1 MAGAMK
7 KICYWLKASRAPL
20 LSVSLVVIFL
30 GTCVAVAEG
39 MFHLWRCILAM
50 VGLVLFQASLHLL
63 DEYSDFR
70 TGIDFYTSPTP
81 FSGGSGMLTSGTLSA
96 PAVYAS
102 GIVCLITAIS
112 IGLIFVF
119 LTDISLFPIVLV
131 GAFAVYSYN
140 DFFQRKMLGEV
151 IAGLGLGLLPVMGAS
166 FIQTESFSTSA
177 LVAGISAGLLTFN
190 LLLLCEF
197 PDYAADTRGGRR
209 NLVIVFGKETAG
221 KLYTI
226 LMGATY
232 LWIVVS
238 VVFEW
243 IPKYCL
249 VALLTLP
256 VAWKP
261 MLWSW
266 MHVHEEGAIVS
277 VLGANLTTNLAT
289 QTLLGVGFLASACL

>member
-1 MAGAMK
+1 MK
-7 KICYWLKASRAPL
+7 RISYWLKAIRAPL
-20 LSVSLVVIFL
+20 LSVSVVVIFL
-30 GTCVAVAEG
+30 GTCVAWAEG
-39 MFHLWRCILAM
+39 MFQMWRCILAM

-63 DEYSDFR
+63 DDYADFR
-70 TGIDFYTSPTP
+70 SGIDFHTSPTP
-81 FSGGSGMLTSGTLSA
+81 FSGGSGMLTSGRISA
-96 PAVYAS
+96 RAVYAS
-102 GIVCLITAIS
+102 GIGCLVTAIC
-112 IGLIFVF
+112 IGLIFVW
-119 LTDISLFPIVLV
+119 LTDISLLPIVLV

-140 DFFQRKMLGEV
+140 DFFQRNMLGEG

-166 FIQTESFSTSA
+166 FVQTGYYSTSA

-197 PDYAADTRGGRR
+197 PDFEADAGGGRR
-209 NLVIVFGKETAG
+209 NLVVVFGKETAG
-221 KLYTI
+221 RLYTI

-238 VVFEW
+238 VVFQW
-243 IPKYCL
+243 IPRHCL
-249 VALLTLP
+249 VSVLTLA

-266 MHVHEEGAIVS
+266 MHVHDEGAMVS

-289 QTLLGVGFLASACL
+289 QTLLGMGFLASACL

>member
-1 MAGAMK
+1 M
-7 KICYWLKASRAPL
+7 
-20 LSVSLVVIFL
+20 LSVSVVVIFL
-30 GTCVAVAEG
+30 GTSVAWAEG
-39 MFHLWRCILAM
+39 MFQLWRCILAT

-63 DEYSDFR
+63 DDYSDFR
-70 TGIDFYTSPTP
+70 TGIDFHTSPTP
-81 FSGGSGMLTSGTLSA
+81 FSGGSGMLTSGTISA

-102 GIVCLITAIS
+102 GIVCLVTAIC
-112 IGLIFVF
+112 IGLIFVW
-119 LTDISLFPIVLV
+119 LTDISLFPIIFV

-140 DFFQRKMLGEV
+140 DFLQRNMLGEA

-166 FIQTESFSTSA
+166 FVQTGYYSTSA

-197 PDYAADTRGGRR
+197 PDFAADARGGRR

-221 KLYTI
+221 RLYTI

-238 VVFEW
+238 VVFQW
-243 IPKYCL
+243 IPRHCL
-249 VALLTLP
+249 VSLLTLA

-266 MHVHEEGAIVS
+266 MHVHDEGAMVS

-289 QTLLGVGFLASACL
+289 QTLLGIGFLASACL

>member
-1 MAGAMK
+1 
-7 KICYWLKASRAPL
+7 
-20 LSVSLVVIFL
+20 
-30 GTCVAVAEG
+30 
-39 MFHLWRCILAM
+39 M

-70 TGIDFYTSPTP
+70 TGIDFHTSPTP

-102 GIVCLITAIS
+102 GIVCLVTAIC
-112 IGLIFVF
+112 IGLIFVW
-119 LTDISLFPIVLV
+119 LTDISLFPIIFV

-140 DFFQRKMLGEV
+140 DFLQRNMLGEA

-166 FIQTESFSTSA
+166 FVQTGYYSTSA

-197 PDYAADTRGGRR
+197 PDFAADARGGRR

-221 KLYTI
+221 RLYTI

-238 VVFEW
+238 VVFQW
-243 IPKYCL
+243 IPRHCL
-249 VALLTLP
+249 VSLLTLA

-266 MHVHEEGAIVS
+266 MHVHDEGAMVS

-289 QTLLGVGFLASACL
+289 QTLLGIGFLASACL